1 MDFILEHLMTTPV
14 EEKLPEESLI
24 KVEVADELKDT
35 CWLEERIFESQIRSL
50 KENQNWDVYERSF
63 RREAVGK
70 YLTKIDSNLGDCGLF
85 LILQPKLLPKVIKA
99 VKLMEEMPYMK
110 YMTFIRTEEGFE
122 WKKIPD
128 QLRPFLTTKGGLYDI
143 QNCENWDC

>member
-1 MDFILEHLMTTPV
+1 MTTPV

-50 KENQNWDVYERSF
+50 KENQNWDVCERSF

-85 LILQPKLLPKVIKA
+85 LIYNRSCYLKLSKPSNSWKRC
-99 VKLMEEMPYMK
+99 
-110 YMTFIRTEEGFE
+110 RT
-122 WKKIPD
+122 
-128 QLRPFLTTKGGLYDI
+128 
-143 QNCENWDC
+143 